1 MAKGIQK
8 QKEINE
14 KITLNYLTR
23 ICDTSELEKNCNELY
38 SLGYETII
46 ISNEGQNKK
55 LILAKRVK

>member
-1 MAKGIQK
+1 MEKRTQK

-23 ICDTSELEKNCNELY
+23 VCDTSELERNCNKLY
-38 SLGYETII
+38 KLGYETII